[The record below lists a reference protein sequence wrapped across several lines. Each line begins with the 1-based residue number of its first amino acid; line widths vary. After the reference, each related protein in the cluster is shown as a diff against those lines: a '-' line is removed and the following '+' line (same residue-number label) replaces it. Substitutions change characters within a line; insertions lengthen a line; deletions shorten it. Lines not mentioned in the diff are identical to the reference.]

1 MEGNDELYA
10 QFWVWLAYFFSLVFF
25 VDGYMNGYQNYIY
38 YAFFFFIIGLGM
50 LISFRLNKV
59 LDILAEDED
68 FTFYED
74 SD

>member
-1 MEGNDELYA
+1 MESNDELYA
-10 QFWVWLAYFFSLVFF
+10 QFWVWLAYIFSLVFF
-25 VDGYMNGYQNYIY
+25 LDSYIGGHQCHIY

-59 LDILAEDED
+59 LDVLTEDDD